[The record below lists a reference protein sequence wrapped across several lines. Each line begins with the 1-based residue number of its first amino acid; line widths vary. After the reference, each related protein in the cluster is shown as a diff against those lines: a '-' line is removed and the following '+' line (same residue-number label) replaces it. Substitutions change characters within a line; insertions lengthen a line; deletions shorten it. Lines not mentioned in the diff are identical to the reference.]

1 MIPSCGWCV
10 AIAIIL
16 RDKVGYTFIQAVTW
30 EEYGSMGSI
39 APLFREQRTVRKE
52 VSFSGIGLH
61 TGEVVTLRFC
71 PAPADSGVVFRRT
84 DLAGHPEVPATIQH
98 VQDTSRNTTIGIDK
112 VSIHTVEHVLA
123 AVAAY
128 SIDNLVIEVDGIEP
142 PVGNGSSDVFVE
154 LIEDAG
160 IEEQDAS
167 VAIRRLST
175 PIYHSDGDVHLVA
188 LPSETFKV
196 SYTLSYPHSS
206 CLKAQYF
213 TLDVNTESFKREI
226 APCRSFGLYEEM
238 GPLLQRNLI
247 KGVSLANAVVVHG
260 DAVFSKDGLFFPDE
274 MVRHKILDLIG
285 DLYLV
290 GIPLLAHIVAV
301 KSGHTSH
308 RALSTKLLNSLMME
322 NPDGDQ
328 NSG

>member
-1 MIPSCGWCV
+1 
-10 AIAIIL
+10 
-16 RDKVGYTFIQAVTW
+16 
-30 EEYGSMGSI
+30 MGNIS
-39 APLFREQRTVRKE
+39 PLFRQQRTVRKE

-61 TGEVVTLRFC
+61 TGEIVTLRFC
-71 PAPADSGVVFRRT
+71 PAPEDSGVAFRRI
-84 DLAGHPEVPATIQH
+84 DLPGQPEIPALVQN
-98 VQDTSRNTTIGIDK
+98 VQDTSRCTTIGVDT

-128 SIDNLVIEVDGIEP
+128 GIDNLMIEVDGIEP

-154 LIEDAG
+154 LIEESG
-160 IEEQDAS
+160 IAEQKAN
-167 VAIRRLST
+167 VAIRRLPS
-175 PIYHSDGDVHLVA
+175 PVYHSDGEVHLVA

-196 SYTLSYPHSS
+196 TYTLSYPDNQ

-213 TLDVNTESFKREI
+213 TLDVDTESFKREI

-260 DAVFSKDGLFFPDE
+260 DAVFSKGGLFFPDE
-274 MVRHKILDLIG
+274 MVRHKVLDLIG
-285 DLYLV
+285 DLFLI
-290 GIPLLAHIVAV
+290 GTPLLTHIIAV

-322 NPDGDQ
+322 NSNGDPH
-328 NSG
+328 SG